1 MIKETITYTNFND
14 EKVTDTFYFNLTTA
28 EWLRIDASYQSFG
41 GIKGFLESAT
51 KKQDKEGI
59 LKLFEKLLLTSYGE
73 RPDGIKFVKNKELS
87 DAFSYSEAYSELLM
101 KFLQNT
107 DEGIKFFNALSPKE
121 TSVPVV
127 VNK

>member
-1 MIKETITYTNFND
+1 MVKETITYTNFND
-14 EKVTDTFYFNLTTA
+14 ENVTDTFYFNLTTA

-41 GIKGFLESAT
+41 GIKGFLEAAT

-73 RPDGIKFVKNKELS
+73 RPDGVKFVKSKELS

-107 DEGIKFFNALSPKE
+107 DEGIRFFNALAPKE
-121 TSVPVV
+121 SSVPVV
-127 VNK
+127 INR